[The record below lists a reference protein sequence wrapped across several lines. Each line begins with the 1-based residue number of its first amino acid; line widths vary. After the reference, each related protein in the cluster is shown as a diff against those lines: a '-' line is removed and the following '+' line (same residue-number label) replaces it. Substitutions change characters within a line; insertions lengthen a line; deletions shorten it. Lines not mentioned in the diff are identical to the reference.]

1 MANSLKHKVV
11 VVTCRTVIKYCCT
24 VIKFRRTVCYE
35 GGKLASLE
43 EFRIQREELMSQTA
57 KLEAMLQEQANAHQ
71 EDIYNLEKKQ
81 VIDKDK

>member
-1 MANSLKHKVV
+1 MLLFVASL
-11 VVTCRTVIKYCCT
+11 CI
-24 VIKFRRTVCYE
+24 

-57 KLEAMLQEQANAHQ
+57 RLEAMLQEQADAHS
-71 EDIYNLEKKQ
+71 EAIYNLEKKQ

>member
-1 MANSLKHKVV
+1 MFYLIVSL
-11 VVTCRTVIKYCCT
+11 RI
-24 VIKFRRTVCYE
+24 

-57 KLEAMLQEQANAHQ
+57 RLETMLQEQANAHK

-81 VIDKDK
+81 VIDKDKYASNRSVYWFILYALT